1 MKFNSR
7 KFIAWSVITAFICVS
22 LWAGKLTESGFQTL
36 LLFLVPIYFGANIA
50 DKFAE
55 KKINKE

>member
-7 KFIAWSVITAFICVS
+7 KFISWAVITGFICVS
-22 LWAGKLTESGFQTL
+22 LWAGKLTEAGFQTL
-36 LLFLVPIYFGANIA
+36 LLFLMPIYFGANIV
-50 DKFAE
+50 D